1 MEAVQ
6 FRIARPTNR
15 LSEIVEFYTKGLGME
30 IIGSFSGH
38 AGYDGVML
46 GMPDSKYHLEFTC
59 HIDQPLL
66 NEPSKENLLVFYYD
80 DPDKYFAA
88 NNRLQAMNC
97 LPVKPENP
105 YWEDKSKT
113 YEDPDKWRII
123 LFNGLFTAEEK

>member
-46 GMPDSKYHLEFTC
+46 GMPDSK
-59 HIDQPLL
+59 
-66 NEPSKENLLVFYYD
+66 
-80 DPDKYFAA
+80 
-88 NNRLQAMNC
+88 
-97 LPVKPENP
+97 
-105 YWEDKSKT
+105 
-113 YEDPDKWRII
+113 
-123 LFNGLFTAEEK
+123 